1 MAKYIKRTLLNTCV
15 IEGKDVV
22 ILDPGLANFI
32 LRLYSKSFPI
42 IKASTINIDSL
53 GLTNHKEFVAVWC
66 SF

>member
-1 MAKYIKRTLLNTCV
+1 M
-15 IEGKDVV
+15 V

-42 IKASTINIDSL
+42 IKALTINIDSL

>member
-1 MAKYIKRTLLNTCV
+1 MAKYIKLTLLNTCLV
-15 IEGKDVV
+15 EGKDVV

-42 IKASTINIDSL
+42 IKASTINMDSL
-53 GLTNHKEFVAVWC
+53 GLTNHNEFIAQWD